1 MTKFISAATTI
12 AATTS
17 MLATLAAAVTVP
29 TAANAQDVSIGSN
42 GNHYEWRLPPQNGPR
57 MPLRPPVRV
66 LVDANGKP
74 VVEPQHAK
82 PLGPKDGPGHYDW
95 RAQPNYGPR
104 APLRAPVR
112 VWVPDSQTATM
123 SGEKPHN

>member
-1 MTKFISAATTI
+1 MTKFISAAATV

-17 MLATLAAAVTVP
+17 MLAALAATVAVP
-29 TAANAQDVSIGSN
+29 TAANAQEVSIGSN

-57 MPLRPPVRV
+57 TPLRPPVRI
-66 LVDANGKP
+66 LVDASGKP
-74 VVEPQHAK
+74 VVETQPVK
-82 PLGPKDGPGHYDW
+82 VLGPKDGPGHYEW

-104 APLRAPVR
+104 APLRAPIR
-112 VWVPDSQTATM
+112 VWVPDAPMSAM